1 MGYANTKQT
10 VRVNVDE
17 DDKRELEEPQGRNE
31 TLRLD
36 SNEKNTIFINESGLY
51 SLIMRSKKPEAN
63 LFRSGS
69 KGVLG
74 YANTKQTIRVN
85 VDDDDRNKIEEL
97 TKHLPGRC
105 LPGNAKKT
113 VFINESG
120 LCSLIMRSEKP
131 EATLLD
137 SGLRGSWAMPTR
149 SNKFG

>member
-17 DDKRELEEPQGRNE
+17 DDKKKLEELHGGNE

-69 KGVLG
+69 NGVLG

-85 VDDDDRNKIEEL
+85 VDDDDKKKMEEL
-97 TKHLPGRC
+97 GELSDSS
-105 LPGNAKKT
+105 LDANAKQSMYS
-113 VFINESG
+113 NESG
-120 LCSLIMRSEKP
+120 LCSLMPKNEKP
-131 EATLLD
+131 KATLLD
-137 SGLRGSWAMPTR
+137 PGLIGSWAMPIR
-149 SNKFG
+149 SKKFG

>member
-1 MGYANTKQT
+1 
-10 VRVNVDE
+10 VDE
-17 DDKRELEEPQGRNE
+17 DDKRKLEEPQGRNE

-105 LPGNAKKT
+105 LPGNAKK
-113 VFINESG
+113 NC
-120 LCSLIMRSEKP
+120 LH
-131 EATLLD
+131 
-137 SGLRGSWAMPTR
+137 
-149 SNKFG
+149 